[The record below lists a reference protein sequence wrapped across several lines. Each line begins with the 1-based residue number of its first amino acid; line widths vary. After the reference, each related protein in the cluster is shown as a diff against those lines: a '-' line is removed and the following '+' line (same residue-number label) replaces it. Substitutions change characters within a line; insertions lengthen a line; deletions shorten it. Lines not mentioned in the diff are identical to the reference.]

1 MNRSSPLLRAAS
13 LFCLVLLSLGQPL
26 QAASGH
32 EEFELR
38 EDPNLGLSA
47 LLDSTLAHHPEA
59 NLIEARRNTAAAET
73 RYSDRWFPDT
83 LQVDGLHLSDRSFD
97 DIGARESEVALS
109 FPLWLP
115 GEKRAQSELGEAMT
129 AAQASREKAFRW
141 AVGGQL
147 RKQLWTLKLARRQ
160 WELALEQ
167 EQRLEQMLDQADALA
182 VAGDLARADQLAM
195 LQELAL
201 WRSDTLELEAV
212 YQDAV
217 REYRVLS
224 GGEVVPADISEQL
237 SPKKEIEA
245 DHPALLMALDEVVAA
260 GASVE
265 VAWQAANVRPSVNV
279 FWRGFRGDRTTPDVD
294 ALGLGFA
301 VPLGRSPRRGPE
313 SARASEELARAEA
326 RLIDL
331 KRKLDLAL
339 HEARHLL
346 HTTELQL
353 ENSRVMV
360 EAASERHRLDKAAF
374 ELGEFSLREWLR
386 RLSQTRE
393 IERSHEILLIQQGAA
408 VAVYN
413 QAVGET
419 P

>member
-1 MNRSSPLLRAAS
+1 MNRPSPTFHAARLVCLALLI
-13 LFCLVLLSLGQPL
+13 LGQPL
-26 QAASGH
+26 LAAAGH

-59 NLIEARRNTAAAET
+59 VLIQAQGKTAQAESV
-73 RYSDRWFPDT
+73 YADRWFPDT
-83 LQVDGLHLSDRSFD
+83 LQVDGLYLSDRSFD

-115 GEKRAQSELGEAMT
+115 GEKRAQSELGEAMS

-141 AVGGQL
+141 AVSGQL

-160 WELALEQ
+160 WELALDQ
-167 EQRLEQMLDQADALA
+167 EQRLEQMLGQADALA
-182 VAGDLARADQLAM
+182 EAGDLSRADQLAT

-201 WRSDTLELEAV
+201 WRSDTLELEAA

-224 GGEVVPADISEQL
+224 GGEVVPVDISEQL
-237 SPKKEIEA
+237 SRKQEIA
-245 DHPALLMALDEVVAA
+245 TDHPALLMALDEVVAA

-294 ALGLGFA
+294 ALGLAFA
-301 VPLGRSPRRGPE
+301 VPMGRSPRRGPE
-313 SARASEELARAEA
+313 SARAGEELARAEA
-326 RLIDL
+326 GLIDL
-331 KRKLDLAL
+331 KRKLELAL

-353 ENSRVMV
+353 ENSKVMV
-360 EAASERHRLDKAAF
+360 EAASERHRLDKVAF

-408 VAVYN
+408 IASYN

>member
-1 MNRSSPLLRAAS
+1 MNRPSPTFHAARLVCLALLI
-13 LFCLVLLSLGQPL
+13 LGQPL
-26 QAASGH
+26 LAASGH

-47 LLDSTLAHHPEA
+47 LLDSTLAYHPEA
-59 NLIEARRNTAAAET
+59 VLIQAQGKTAQAESV
-73 RYSDRWFPDT
+73 YADRWFPDT
-83 LQVDGLHLSDRSFD
+83 LQVDGLYLSDRSFD

-115 GEKRAQSELGEAMT
+115 GEKRAQSELGEAMS

-141 AVGGQL
+141 AVSGQL

-160 WELALEQ
+160 WELALDQ
-167 EQRLEQMLDQADALA
+167 EQRLEQMLGQADALA
-182 VAGDLARADQLAM
+182 EAGDLSRADQLAT

-201 WRSDTLELEAV
+201 WRSDTLELEAA

-224 GGEVVPADISEQL
+224 GGEVVPVDISEQL
-237 SPKKEIEA
+237 SRKQEIA
-245 DHPALLMALDEVVAA
+245 TDHPALLMALDEVVAA

-279 FWRGFRGDRTTPDVD
+279 FWRGFRGDRTAPDVD
-294 ALGLGFA
+294 ALGLAFA
-301 VPLGRSPRRGPE
+301 VPMGRSPRRGPE
-313 SARASEELARAEA
+313 SARAGEELARAEA
-326 RLIDL
+326 GLIDL
-331 KRKLDLAL
+331 KRKLELAL

-353 ENSRVMV
+353 ENSKVMV
-360 EAASERHRLDKAAF
+360 EAASERHRLDKVAF

-408 VAVYN
+408 IASYN

>member
-1 MNRSSPLLRAAS
+1 MNRPSPTFHAARLVCLALLI
-13 LFCLVLLSLGQPL
+13 LGQPL
-26 QAASGH
+26 LAASGH

-59 NLIEARRNTAAAET
+59 VLIQAQGKTAQAESV
-73 RYSDRWFPDT
+73 YADRWFPDT
-83 LQVDGLHLSDRSFD
+83 LQVDGLYLSDRSFD

-115 GEKRAQSELGEAMT
+115 GEKRAQSELGEAMS

-141 AVGGQL
+141 GVSGQL

-160 WELALEQ
+160 WELALDQ
-167 EQRLEQMLDQADALA
+167 EQRLEQMLGQADALA
-182 VAGDLARADQLAM
+182 EAGDLSRADQLAT

-201 WRSDTLELEAV
+201 WRSDTLELEAA

-224 GGEVVPADISEQL
+224 GGEVVPVDISEQL
-237 SPKKEIEA
+237 SRKQEIA
-245 DHPALLMALDEVVAA
+245 TDHPALLMALDEVVAA

-294 ALGLGFA
+294 ALGLAFA
-301 VPLGRSPRRGPE
+301 VPMGRSPRRGPE
-313 SARASEELARAEA
+313 SARAGEELASAEA
-326 RLIDL
+326 GLIDL
-331 KRKLDLAL
+331 KRKLELAL

-353 ENSRVMV
+353 ENSKVMV
-360 EAASERHRLDKAAF
+360 EAASERHRLDKVAF

-408 VAVYN
+408 IASYN

>member
-1 MNRSSPLLRAAS
+1 MNRPSPMLRAAWL
-13 LFCLVLLSLGQPL
+13 LFLALLMPGQL
-26 QAASGH
+26 LLAASAH
-32 EEFELR
+32 EEYELR
-38 EDPNLGLSA
+38 EDPNLTLSA
-47 LLDSTLAHHPEA
+47 LLDSTLAYHPDAVVLQASGKTAEA
-59 NLIEARRNTAAAET
+59 EAAYA
-73 RYSDRWFPDT
+73 DRWFPDT

-97 DIGARESEVALS
+97 DIGARETEVALS

-115 GEKRAQSELGEAMT
+115 GEKRAQSELGEAMS
-129 AAQASREKAFRW
+129 AAQESREKAFRW
-141 AVGGQL
+141 AVSAQL
-147 RKQLWTLKLARRQ
+147 RKQLWGLKLARRQ

-167 EQRLEQMLDQADALA
+167 EQRLEQMLGHADTLA
-182 VAGDLARADQLAM
+182 EAGDLSRADQLAM
-195 LQELAL
+195 LQEVAL
-201 WRSDTLELEAV
+201 WRADTLALEAA

-224 GGEVVPADISEQL
+224 GSDVVPHDISEAL
-237 SPKKEIEA
+237 SKKQEITK
-245 DHPALLMALDEVVAA
+245 DHPALLMALDEVAAA

-265 VAWQAANVRPSVNV
+265 VAWQAANLRPSVNV
-279 FWRGFRGDRTTPDVD
+279 FWRGYRGDRATPDVN

-301 VPLGRSPRRGPE
+301 VPLGHSPKRGQN
-313 SARASEELARAEA
+313 SARASEELAHAEA
-326 RLIDL
+326 GLMDM

-353 ENSRVMV
+353 ENSNVMV
-360 EAASERHRLDKAAF
+360 EAASEKHRLDQVAF

-408 VAVYN
+408 IASYN